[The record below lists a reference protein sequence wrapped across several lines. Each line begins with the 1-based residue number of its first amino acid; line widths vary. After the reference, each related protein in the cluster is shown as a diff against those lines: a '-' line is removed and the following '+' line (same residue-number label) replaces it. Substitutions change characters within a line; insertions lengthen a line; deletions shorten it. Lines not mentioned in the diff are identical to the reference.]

1 MQPTRLSCLL
11 LAGSLSV
18 TAWAQNP
25 NPTLAQPANAQQ
37 QPSEMPFFRV
47 DVVARSI
54 KAINYHHRRGSTE
67 VGLLGTSLA
76 PRAKG
81 EARVDSRTG
90 ATQVDIWIDRMQPAG
105 DIGDEF
111 LTYVAWAITPE
122 GRPQNLGEL
131 MLDGDGAK
139 LKAATELQSF
149 GLIIT
154 AEPYYAVT
162 QPSDAVVME
171 GVVKQGTTGT
181 ITPIEAKYELMPR
194 GMYVAR
200 LPAEQRVK
208 WSVEGKRSI
217 PLDLLEAR
225 QAMAVAKSVD
235 ADKYAAD
242 TMRKASTD
250 LYNAESFLKSKGDTK
265 KIQSLA
271 RNVTQL
277 AEDARL
283 IAVKRQEEEYLEAQR
298 KEAADRLAAAQTA
311 AEQEARRRELAE
323 AERKI
328 AEERAETSRL
338 RAEREERERQRAE
351 REREEIAAARA
362 QADTARAQAEAARG
376 QAEVALKEAEA
387 RKAEAL
393 AAADVARREQA
404 AAEAARKAA
413 IEEQARLRGQADDA
427 MARARKAEEERVR
440 MRQQLM
446 AQLNTVLQTRES
458 ARGLIVNMPD
468 VLFEFGKFALR
479 PEAREKLAKVSGIV
493 LAYPSLKLEVEGHTD
508 SIGSDAFNQTLSE
521 KRAETVRT
529 YFVSQ
534 GLGGDAIVARGYG
547 ESRPV
552 AENTNNAG
560 RQANRCVEIVVSGAA
575 IQAPGVET
583 SSVTQ

>member
-1 MQPTRLSCLL
+1 MQHTRLFCLL

-18 TAWAQNP
+18 SVWAQNP
-25 NPTLAQPANAQQ
+25 NPALAQPANAQQ

-54 KAINYHHRRGSTE
+54 KAINYHHRKGSTE
-67 VGLLGTSLA
+67 VGLMGTNLA

-90 ATQVDIWIDRMQPAG
+90 ATQVEISIDRMQPAG
-105 DIGDEF
+105 DIADEF

-131 MLDGDGAK
+131 MLDGDSAK

-194 GMYVAR
+194 GMYVSR

-235 ADKYAAD
+235 AEKHAAD

-271 RNVTQL
+271 RNLTQL
-277 AEDARL
+277 AE
-283 IAVKRQEEEYLEAQR
+283 
-298 KEAADRLAAAQTA
+298 
-311 AEQEARRRELAE
+311 
-323 AERKI
+323 
-328 AEERAETSRL
+328 
-338 RAEREERERQRAE
+338 
-351 REREEIAAARA
+351 
-362 QADTARAQAEAARG
+362 G
-376 QAEVALKEAEA
+376 
-387 RKAEAL
+387 
-393 AAADVARREQA
+393 
-404 AAEAARKAA
+404 
-413 IEEQARLRGQADDA
+413 
-427 MARARKAEEERVR
+427 
-440 MRQQLM
+440 
-446 AQLNTVLQTRES
+446 
-458 ARGLIVNMPD
+458 
-468 VLFEFGKFALR
+468 
-479 PEAREKLAKVSGIV
+479 ARE
-493 LAYPSLKLEVEGHTD
+493 
-508 SIGSDAFNQTLSE
+508 
-521 KRAETVRT
+521 
-529 YFVSQ
+529 
-534 GLGGDAIVARGYG
+534 
-547 ESRPV
+547 
-552 AENTNNAG
+552 
-560 RQANRCVEIVVSGAA
+560 
-575 IQAPGVET
+575 
-583 SSVTQ
+583 